1 MTPTT
6 DEPLRSGSS
15 IVANTTAGYHIL
27 KIDGYSF
34 TKATPTGDYLK
45 SRPFTL
51 GGHRWFIR
59 YYPNGNTSEFKD
71 YILIFL
77 NLEGIVGIEVKA
89 RYQLRLGDKV
99 GQQALTLL
107 EVSTFTSPRGWGY
120 PKFVK
125 REELEKSTH
134 LKGDSFTVRC
144 DIVIVNEFRTEE
156 ATAVDAPPRF
166 VSVPPSSLH
175 QHLGDILLAEKG
187 ADVVFDVGGQTF
199 AAHRCV
205 LAARSPVFSAELFG
219 TMKES
224 NTAGVIHVDDMEPQ
238 VFKALLYFVYTDS
251 LPKTKNAEDEDEDE
265 DEEEDVV
272 SQHLLVAADRYNLER
287 LKLAQHHCEGLK
299 KACFHFL
306 NTPANLRTAM
316 ATDGFK
322 HLSRSCPTINCFS
335 IVNSWFLDFL
345 VAWPSLLQTLRV

>member
-59 YYPNGNTSEFKD
+59 YYPNGSTSEFKD
-71 YILIFL
+71 YISIFL
-77 NLEGIVGIEVKA
+77 NLDGIVGNEVKA

-144 DIVIVNEFRTEE
+144 DIVNRQ
-156 ATAVDAPPRF
+156 R
-166 VSVPPSSLH
+166 VPHRGSDGRGRPSK
-175 QHLGDILLAEKG
+175 HLGDLLLAEKG
-187 ADVVFDVGGQTF
+187 DDVVCDVGSQTF

-224 NTAGVIHVDDMEPQ
+224 NTAGVIHVDDMEAQ

-265 DEEEDVV
+265 EE
-272 SQHLLVAADRYNLER
+272 
-287 LKLAQHHCEGLK
+287 
-299 KACFHFL
+299 AC
-306 NTPANLRTAM
+306 
-316 ATDGFK
+316 
-322 HLSRSCPTINCFS
+322 LSTC
-335 IVNSWFLDFL
+335 
-345 VAWPSLLQTLRV
+345 